1 LKVWG
6 KLGTHFG
13 KGCKVSHKIFSR
25 RVSKV
30 LWSVVSST
38 MDSLQDK
45 RGGKKKGGN
54 LKILFE
60 EMGMVDLGVNERNWH
75 YWV

>member
-13 KGCKVSHKIFSR
+13 KVAKLAIKSSQG
-25 RVSKV
+25 RVCKV

-38 MDSLQDK
+38 MDSFQDK
-45 RGGKKKGGN
+45 MGKKKGGN
-54 LKILFE
+54 LKILFQ
-60 EMGMVDLGVNERNWH
+60 EMGMVDLGC
-75 YWV
+75 